1 MQASLG
7 VLKDRLYNAQ
17 FPSHVTSAS
26 APPPFPFQR
35 IDVQA
40 EPLPQAQAHAQA
52 QTQVSKQ
59 KEKENEWIKEGLM
72 STHMLIE
79 QTIQQSLSRL
89 LRFNNW
95 EGKGE
100 GEIISVFQGIDGH
113 MANNC

>member
-1 MQASLG
+1 LQASLG

-40 EPLPQAQAHAQA
+40 EPLPQAQAQA

-59 KEKENEWIKEGLM
+59 MEKENEWIKEGLM
-72 STHMLIE
+72 STHMLIV
-79 QTIQQSLSRL
+79 QTIQQ
-89 LRFNNW
+89 
-95 EGKGE
+95 
-100 GEIISVFQGIDGH
+100 
-113 MANNC
+113 

>member
-40 EPLPQAQAHAQA
+40 EPLPQAQAQA

-79 QTIQQSLSRL
+79 QTIQQSHSRL
-89 LRFNNW
+89 LQLKNW

-100 GEIISVFQGIDGH
+100 GEIISVFQEIDGH
-113 MANNC
+113 MAKNC